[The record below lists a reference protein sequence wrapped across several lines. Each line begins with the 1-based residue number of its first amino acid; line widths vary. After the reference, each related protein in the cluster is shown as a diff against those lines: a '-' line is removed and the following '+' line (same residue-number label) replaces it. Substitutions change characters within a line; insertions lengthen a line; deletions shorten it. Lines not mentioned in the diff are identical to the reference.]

1 MADEG
6 DARKTLLQS
15 IMKTDVYSLRY
26 DATVEDAMHL
36 FIEKNISA
44 APIIGEAGEPSGS
57 SPDGD
62 ILKRLSSQTGSFV
75 DPVVLIA
82 NSVRDETA

>member
-44 APIIGEAGEPSGS
+44 APIIGEAGEPVGFISGRRHPETS
-57 SPDGD
+57 LLADG
-62 ILKRLSSQTGSFV
+62 L
-75 DPVVLIA
+75 
-82 NSVRDETA
+82 VRRPRRAHRQLGAR